1 MVAAPSVEERQG
13 HEIAHYRRVAAQDA
27 ESILGWQS
35 PAGRARADRRGRL
48 FVGCGRIGPGLNVLE
63 LGCGTGEFTR
73 RVAPSGARVVALDL
87 SGDLLAKARAKVG
100 AAARFVRANA
110 HVLPFA
116 DASFDVVYGCSILH
130 HLDVEVALREVWRVM
145 RPGGRLVFSEPNL
158 FNPQVFLI
166 FKIARLRSHYGGSP
180 DEMAFTPPAI
190 SRVLRAIGFRRFGVT
205 HFDFVHPGIPGA
217 LLPVLE
223 PALDC
228 LERVP
233 GVRALSGSMLIR
245 AER

>member
-1 MVAAPSVEERQG
+1 MTPAPSVEERQG
-13 HEIAHYRRVAAQDA
+13 HEIAHYRGVAAQDTEA
-27 ESILGWQS
+27 ILGWQS

-48 FVGCGRIGPGLNVLE
+48 FLGRGRIGPGTRVLE

-73 RVAPSGARVVALDL
+73 RVAPAGARLVALDL

-100 AAARFVRANA
+100 GAARFVRANA
-110 HVLPFA
+110 HLLPFA
-116 DASFDVVYGCSILH
+116 DAAFDVVYGCSILH
-130 HLDVEVALREVWRVM
+130 HLDVEVALREVRRIL

-158 FNPQVFLI
+158 INPQVFLM
-166 FKIARLRSHYGGSP
+166 FNVAPAQAHYGGSP
-180 DEMAFTPPAI
+180 DETAFTRAAI
-190 SRVLRAIGFRRFGVT
+190 SRMLRAVGFTRFEVT

-223 PALDC
+223 PV
-228 LERVP
+228 LERLEGVP
-233 GVRALSGSMLIR
+233 GVRAISGSMLIH

>member
-1 MVAAPSVEERQG
+1 MTPAPSVEERQG
-13 HEIAHYRRVAAQDA
+13 HEIAHYRGVAAQDPEA
-27 ESILGWQS
+27 ILGWQS

-48 FVGCGRIGPGLNVLE
+48 FLGLGRIGPGARVLE

-73 RVAPSGARVVALDL
+73 RVVAGGARVVALDL
-87 SGDLLAKARAKVG
+87 SGDLLAKARAKIG

-130 HLDVEVALREVWRVM
+130 HLDVDLALREVRRIL

-158 FNPQVFLI
+158 LNPQVFLI
-166 FKIARLRSHYGGSP
+166 FKIGWLRTRYGGSP
-180 DEMAFTPPAI
+180 DEMAFTRRAI
-190 SRVLRAIGFRRFGVT
+190 GRVLRAIGFRRFGVT

-217 LLPVLE
+217 LLPMLEPVLE
-223 PALDC
+223 R

-233 GVRALSGSMLIR
+233 GIRALSGSMLIH
-245 AER
+245 AEG